1 MTKRTSFKSITLS
14 GAAAWAMI
22 LAAAAHAQEGE
33 KRDFDIEAQPLAKAL
48 LEFNEQSG
56 VLVMAPQALVEGK
69 TAPAIEGEITAD
81 EALDRILSGSGLK
94 SYASDSGA
102 FTITLA
108 SAETTDP
115 RPFQIARLQGAPTR
129 RIESVDE
136 GEGDALIMDVIVV
149 TGTNIRGVEN
159 PTTPVLQFDREEIE
173 LSGVGTVEDFLSTV
187 PQNFGSETVLS
198 DNSDNPFGSG
208 RGIVGQSTVDLRGL
222 GSGSTLILLNGR
234 RMTTSGLGSFV
245 DVSTLPI
252 GVIDRVDVL
261 TDGASAVY
269 GSDAV
274 GGVVNFITRRDY
286 EGFDITARYSTVTDG
301 SKEEYS
307 LGGAGGVNWERGGAF
322 LGVSYLDSTPLLTGD
337 RDFVDLTRT
346 APDST
351 FGAKSDR
358 LNIAGSVYQNLF
370 KGLSFHTDFLFSNIN
385 SEISQV
391 DDTPITFR
399 SDQDSYFVN
408 SHLDYEVNDKVLA
421 QVFFDYGNESISR
434 TDNRFGPDDFS
445 SQSEFDN
452 SIMTVEGQLSG
463 QLLKLP
469 AGSIDFASGASYRE
483 ETFEQPGSS
492 VDAERDV
499 VAIYGEVLVPL
510 VGPEADVPLIQ
521 NLDLSIAGR
530 YEDYSDFGETF
541 NPKVGLHWR
550 VSDSFALRGSY
561 SESFRAPPLRDIFLP
576 RSAIVFPTFSAF
588 FTAVEPP
595 TQDPRLPAGRVSL
608 LTQTGGNPS
617 LSEETAE
624 TWSAGIEVE
633 PSGLPGLSLTANYF
647 NISYKNRIENIS
659 FIQPLQFAPFGDLV
673 QLEPSAD
680 FVQSIFDDSSQISNF
695 TPLNPVEPSDIQVF
709 VESGFSNLAER
720 DVSGIDFG
728 MRYER
733 TTSIGDFAARL
744 NGVYFTNYEGRIA
757 EGAEAASELNLL
769 YRPIDFRLRGNISW
783 SKDGFTIYSAV
794 NYQDRYSN
802 YEDSLISND
811 ISSWTTIDFTIAYN
825 FGENTPKSILE
836 NTRLNFTATNLL
848 DRNPPFVETVDGL
861 NFDTSN
867 ANPYGRQLAVSLT
880 KTF

>member
-1 MTKRTSFKSITLS
+1 MTKRTSFKSITLG
-14 GAAAWAMI
+14 GAAAWAMT
-22 LAAAAHAQEGE
+22 LAAAAQEGE

-94 SYASDSGA
+94 SNASDSGG

-136 GEGDALIMDVIVV
+136 GEGDALIMDIIVV

-370 KGLSFHTDFLFSNIN
+370 KGLLFHTDFLFSNIN

-399 SDQDSYFVN
+399 SDQDSYFIN

-421 QVFFDYGNESISR
+421 QVFFDYGSESISR

-510 VGPEADVPLIQ
+510 VGLEADVPLIQ

-550 VSDSFALRGSY
+550 VSDSLALRGSY

-709 VESGFSNLAER
+709 VESGFLNLAER

-802 YEDSLISND
+802 YEDSSISND